1 MANGTSVLFVSGLF
15 SADEAMGYV
24 RLLADL
30 ATKAP
35 TVCLSVSQFVRLS
48 VCMFIFLLFHKV
60 SGLYLSLAVSLC
72 GLAGAGHHG
81 AASLADAI
89 AAKWVQEADRGE
101 PARVGS

>member
-1 MANGTSVLFVSGLF
+1 M
-15 SADEAMGYV
+15 
-24 RLLADL
+24 
-30 ATKAP
+30 
-35 TVCLSVSQFVRLS
+35 
-48 VCMFIFLLFHKV
+48 

-101 PARVGS
+101 PARVGSLLASREEAGVCGMFDMFMFLYV